1 MKTPIQNLITTLAVL
16 TLPATAFGQLTVTNI
31 SRGCDSYHNFFLKSD
46 GSLWGMGFNDDGQLG
61 DGTSSNTNRPEMIL
75 TNGVI
80 AMASGVY
87 HTLLLKSDGSL
98 WAMGLNGNGELGD
111 GTQNNTSR
119 PEMIVAGGVIAI
131 AAGDVHSLF
140 LKSDGTLWGMGN
152 NTTGQLGDGNY
163 NNVDHPVQIASGVAA
178 IAAGDQHSL
187 FLKSDGS
194 LWAMGEDF
202 DGQLGDGSMGNPSY
216 DWGEDQPE
224 EIVTGGVTA
233 IAAGGDHSLFIKSDG
248 SLWGMGFNF
257 YGELGDGTF
266 GNTNRP
272 EELVTGGVTAV
283 TAGFDHTLFIKS
295 DGSLWAMGDDEY
307 GQLGDGTDGSRVN
320 RPEEILASNVTAV
333 AGGYYD
339 TMFLKSDGSLWGVG
353 YNQYGE
359 LGDGFSDGFPLYG
372 TPIREQIVP
381 TPQPVL
387 SMAPSSRTNLQFN
400 ATCGFGGNFYLLGN
414 ANLTQPISQWI
425 PICTN
430 SITSR
435 GSNNYSVTLTNALTT
450 GGQQFYILQSK

>member
-1 MKTPIQNLITTLAVL
+1 MKKPIQNLITALAVL
-16 TLPATAFGQLTVTNI
+16 TVPVTAFSQLTVTNI

-46 GSLWGMGFNDDGQLG
+46 GSLWGMGFNNEGQVG
-61 DGTSSNTNRPEMIL
+61 DGTSNNTNRPELIL
-75 TNGVI
+75 AGGVT
-80 AMASGVY
+80 AMASGEY

-111 GTQNNTSR
+111 GTQNNANR
-119 PEMIVAGGVIAI
+119 PELIVSSGVTAI
-131 AAGDVHSLF
+131 AAGGVHSLF

-163 NNVDHPVQIASGVAA
+163 NNVNHPIQIASGVTA

-202 DGQLGDGSMGNPSY
+202 DGQLGDGSHGNPSY
-216 DWGEDQPE
+216 DWSTDQQE
-224 EIVTGGVTA
+224 EIVASGVTA

-248 SLWGMGFNF
+248 SLWGMGDNF

-272 EELVTGGVTAV
+272 EQLVAGGVTAIS
-283 TAGFDHTLFIKS
+283 AGFDHSLFIMS
-295 DGSLWAMGDDEY
+295 DGSLWAMGDNEY
-307 GQLGDGTDGSRVN
+307 GQLGDGSYGSRVN
-320 RPEEILASNVTAV
+320 RPEEILTNGVTAV
-333 AGGYYD
+333 TGGYYD

-372 TPIREQIVP
+372 TPFREQIVP
-381 TPQPVL
+381 TPLPAL
-387 SMAPSSRTNLQFN
+387 SLARSSQTNLQFN
-400 ATCGFGGNFYLLGN
+400 ATCGFGGNFYLL
-414 ANLTQPISQWI
+414 ASTNLAQPFNQWT

-430 SITSR
+430 SISSR
-435 GSNNYSVTLTNALTT
+435 GSNNYSVTLTNGFNPA
-450 GGQQFYILQSK
+450 GQQFYTLQSK